1 MGNMRTLAV
10 AVFAASM
17 LLLTLMPNASSEQ
30 DSMRVFLFL
39 EDKPYYIDGDTIN
52 ITACVFDKGAYSD
65 PTDIGLS
72 LAGTTKDVPL
82 TKVTGATGKYEGT
95 YTINQSDAPFNEIV
109 FFLNASISPHNYET
123 EKKNIFVSEEVPAV
137 GFDIRIDIDSADR
150 NIQPGE
156 TADISVICE
165 DAGTRV
171 DADSLKIYIEEQ
183 EQTYENP
190 QTGTYTLSYTIP
202 SSQSDNDI
210 VSVLT
215 HGTYNTQE
223 VYRSSNLYV
232 NFYNVWMHMKDI
244 NTTSAEFDVYVAD
257 LRGIPVAG
265 AFVSITSPSS
275 VQNST
280 DSSGRAFFSINYPD
294 ADFIFMSGDVSS
306 DVKKQT
312 FQQSFATGGFTG
324 TTGYPTTDNEFDVF
338 YFGGEHTMTPGGT
351 FQRDYI
357 AFNDTE
363 PWAVGKVYYY
373 AVLRPFPLS
382 FEGQVVSQG
391 EKTTNA
397 SGVFSLSFSV
407 PNEEGVLEVHFEAP
421 TDPSTSSNDNWQYK
435 EHIDP
440 LTSVTHYGGANLDS
454 TIQITVGDFK
464 LGTGTEITAQKPDAS
479 GYTAEISW
487 EIDDID
493 WYWVAGENIVYA
505 SEDGGSFA
513 GTVYTP
519 AFLPE
524 SAKFSFFAKLED
536 DEGNRYLNLASANPT
551 GVEVPTDDDE
561 EEGFDLFTI
570 ILLIVLVLA
579 LIILLAMGSRG
590 GKGTGTKTKGPA
602 EQQETVREET
612 APEPGASGE
621 EGDGT
626 PDKQAEP

>member
-1 MGNMRTLAV
+1 MGNKRTLAV
-10 AVFAASM
+10 AVFTASM
-17 LLLTLMPNASSEQ
+17 LFLTLMPNASSEQ

-39 EDKPYYIDGDTIN
+39 EDKFYYVDGDTIN

-65 PTDIGLS
+65 PTDISLS
-72 LAGTTKDVPL
+72 LVGTTKDVPL

-109 FFLNASISPHNYET
+109 FLLNASISPHNYET
-123 EKKNIFVSEEVPAV
+123 EMKNIFISEEVPAV
-137 GFDIRIDIDSADR
+137 GFDIEIDIDSEDR

-156 TADISVICE
+156 TADITVICD

-171 DADSLKIYIEEQ
+171 NADSLDIFIEEQ

-202 SSQSDNDI
+202 ASQSDNDI
-210 VSVLT
+210 VSVLAY
-215 HGTYNTQE
+215 GIYNTQE
-223 VYRSSNLYV
+223 VYKSSSLYV
-232 NFYNVWMHMKDI
+232 NFYNVWVHMKDI
-244 NTTSAEFDVYVAD
+244 DTTSAEFDVYVAD
-257 LRGIPVAG
+257 LKGVPVAG

-280 DSSGRAFFSINYPD
+280 DSSGRAFFSITYPD
-294 ADFIFMSGDVSS
+294 ADFIFMSGDVSA

-324 TTGYPTTDNEFDVF
+324 TTGYPTNENKFDVF
-338 YFGGEHTMTPGGT
+338 YFGGEETVTPGGT

-357 AFNDTE
+357 AFNNTE
-363 PWAVGKVYYY
+363 PWVASKVYYY
-373 AVLRPFPLS
+373 AVMRPFPIS
-382 FEGQVVSQG
+382 FKGLVVSQG
-391 EKTTNA
+391 ERTTNS

-421 TDPSTSSNDNWQYK
+421 TDPSTGSNDNWQYK

-440 LTSVTHYGGANLDS
+440 ITSVTQYGGASLDS
-454 TIQITVGDFK
+454 TIQISVGDFK
-464 LGTGTEITAQKPDAS
+464 LGTGTEITAQKSGAS
-479 GYTAEISW
+479 GFTAEISW

-493 WYWVAGENIVYA
+493 WYWVAGENIMYL
-505 SEDGGSFA
+505 SGDGDSFA
-513 GTVYTP
+513 GTIYTP

-524 SAKFSFFAKLED
+524 NANVTFFAKLED
-536 DEGNRYLNLASANPT
+536 DEGNRYLNLVSAKPT
-551 GVEVPTDDDE
+551 GVEVPQDDDE
-561 EEGFDLFTI
+561 EEGFDMFTI
-570 ILLIVLVLA
+570 ILLIVLVVV

-590 GKGTGTKTKGPA
+590 GKGTGTKTKSPA
-602 EQQETVREET
+602 EQPEAVREET
-612 APEPGASGE
+612 APEPGAMGE

-626 PDKQAEP
+626 PDKQAEQ